1 MSEERGPRERRS
13 GGENS
18 PEAGP
23 EPTRPVREERPM
35 VEDTKVVEQR
45 QKAEAVVPRDSARWG
60 AIWAGLIATLAT
72 FVLLELLAFGIGILG
87 TVAESPGAGGLSA
100 WVTAIIGIIAFFT
113 GGSVAGMTS
122 AVRGAAPGIVNGILV
137 WGLAVVLIVL
147 LSSLGV
153 GQLFGALGNVV
164 GQFGAISQLTGAG
177 GSLNVPEGGLNLP
190 QGVSPSE
197 YVNAIRG
204 VAFGAFVSLLVAAL
218 VSALGGFLGGR
229 TDKPIG
235 RVPDSGDQRG

>member
-1 MSEERGPRERRS
+1 MEPEP
-13 GGENS
+13 
-18 PEAGP
+18 PEAG
-23 EPTRPVREERPM
+23 RAG
-35 VEDTKVVEQR
+35 VVEQH

-87 TVAESPGAGGLSA
+87 TVAESPGASGFSA

-122 AVRGAAPGIVNGILV
+122 VIRGAAPGIVNGLLV

-147 LSSLGV
+147 LSALGL

-164 GQFGAISQLTGAG
+164 GQFGVISQLTGSG

-197 YVNAIRG
+197 YVAAVRG
-204 VAFGAFVSLLVAAL
+204 VAFGAFISLLVAAL

-235 RVPDSGDQRG
+235 HVPESGARRR

>member
-1 MSEERGPRERRS
+1 MDRKDEPGTMRR
-13 GGENS
+13 
-18 PEAGP
+18 
-23 EPTRPVREERPM
+23 REEVDEPAFDRR
-35 VEDTKVVEQR
+35 VGVVEQH
-45 QKAEAVVPRDSARWG
+45 QKVEAVAPRDSARWG

-87 TVAESPGAGGLSA
+87 TVAESPDAGGFSA
-100 WVTAIIGIIAFFT
+100 WVTAIIGVIAFFT

-122 AVRGAAPGIVNGILV
+122 VIRGAAPGIVNGLLV

-190 QGVSPSE
+190 QGVSPSQ
-197 YVNAIRG
+197 YVDAIRG

-229 TDKPIG
+229 TNKPIG
-235 RVPDSGDQRG
+235 HAPRSDER

>member
-1 MSEERGPRERRS
+1 MNGERSSGTGSVPPETRAEEPVSATRFREQK
-13 GGENS
+13 
-18 PEAGP
+18 PE
-23 EPTRPVREERPM
+23 VI
-35 VEDTKVVEQR
+35 EQN
-45 QKAEAVVPRDSARWG
+45 QKAEAIMPRDSARWG

-72 FVLLELLAFGIGILG
+72 FVLLELLAFGIGLLG
-87 TVAESPGAGGLSA
+87 AVTESPGAGGLSA

-122 AVRGAAPGIVNGILV
+122 VIRGAAPGIVNGLLV
-137 WGLAVVLIVL
+137 WSLAVVLIVL
-147 LSSLGV
+147 LSALGA

-164 GQFGAISQLTGAG
+164 GQFGVISQLTGAG

-190 QGVSPSE
+190 QGVSPSQ
-197 YVNAIRG
+197 YVDAVRG
-204 VAFGAFVSLLVAAL
+204 VAFGAFISLLVAAL

-235 RVPDSGDQRG
+235 RTPESDRSE